1 MPVNLVFIAGVT
13 LVVIIAA
20 YALGV
25 YFRRRSEDQ
34 PLFPPSSPTAKR
46 MSAAPAAARAAIR
59 GDAPDRE
66 LRVVINWLLSQAFE
80 QTGIRVADDKLA
92 YDRIVAV
99 ARKAVEALKTQPAYD
114 ISLPFLTADASGP
127 KHLEA
132 RLTKDI
138 FAELVK

>member
-1 MPVNLVFIAGVT
+1 MQVDIVLIVAIS
-13 LVVIIAA
+13 LVVIAVA
-20 YALGV
+20 YGLGV
-25 YFRRRSEDQ
+25 YFRRRADDQ
-34 PLFPPSSPTAKR
+34 PMRPPTAT
-46 MSAAPAAARAAIR
+46 PAAARRPSASPAPAR
-59 GDAPDRE
+59 GEAPDRE

-99 ARKAVEALKTQPAYD
+99 ARKAVEALKTQPSFD

-132 RLTKDI
+132 RLTQDM
-138 FAELVK
+138 FAELVKY

>member
-1 MPVNLVFIAGVT
+1 MQANIFL
-13 LVVIIAA
+13 LVVVTIVVVIAA

-25 YFRRRSEDQ
+25 YFRRRSADQ

-46 MSAAPAAARAAIR
+46 MGAASAPARSEV
-59 GDAPDRE
+59 PDRE

-92 YDRIVAV
+92 YDRIVSA
-99 ARKAVEALKTQPAYD
+99 ARKAVETLKTQPSTD
-114 ISLPFLTADASGP
+114 ISLPFLTADTSGP

-132 RLTKDI
+132 RLTQDMI
-138 FAELVK
+138 AELVKY